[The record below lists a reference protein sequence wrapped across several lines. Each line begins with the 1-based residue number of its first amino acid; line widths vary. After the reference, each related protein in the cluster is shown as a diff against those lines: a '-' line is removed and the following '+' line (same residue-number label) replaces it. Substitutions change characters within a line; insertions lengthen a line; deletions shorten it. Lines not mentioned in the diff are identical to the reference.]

1 MWRDGLKAAPGNP
14 SSTEPARL
22 GLAEGSERDP
32 PGVGGGGRGPDSSAG
47 PDPEPLS
54 PP

>member
-1 MWRDGLKAAPGNP
+1 MWRDGLKAAPRNP
-14 SSTEPARL
+14 SSTELGL

-32 PGVGGGGRGPDSSAG
+32 PGVGGGGRRPGL
-47 PDPEPLS
+47 DPEPLS